1 MKELVTFRK
10 YLTEGVIN
18 EDELDDLLADLE
30 GELDDELENNP
41 DSKKKEAF
49 SDLTSW
55 EDVWKKAQKAIE
67 DHFAHHVEKEFAI
80 EDYAYDCNDSE
91 SYNTRVLF
99 KYSPRSEGMTGNYFL
114 SLWKGH
120 FDGEINDDFMDY
132 FSGETISS
140 YLLFANNKSD
150 NFESDIY
157 KKFQDSLYSRVKDY
171 VDAGIEIWDDKQVA
185 DYCASEGEKD
195 INEELTSFRK
205 YLNEGVINEESD
217 LDQIR
222 KKYGNSEVIVYN
234 SIFVE
239 RDDKYI
245 GGVESWSMSVI
256 DILEGIEEDSLEME
270 MDYEELL
277 EDLEGLTTI
286 SDDLS
291 PKEIEEFIED
301 DTTSSESEGSLNQN
315 IRVMGSSGESWEV
328 EDGEEYDENKVDV
341 YSVLYSKFLIK

>member
-1 MKELVTFRK
+1 
-10 YLTEGVIN
+10 
-18 EDELDDLLADLE
+18 LDDLLADLE

-205 YLNEGVINEESD
+205 YLNEGVI
-217 LDQIR
+217 
-222 KKYGNSEVIVYN
+222 SEGVN
-234 SIFVE
+234 L
-239 RDDKYI
+239 DDKL
-245 GGVESWSMSVI
+245 
-256 DILEGIEEDSLEME
+256 DT
-270 MDYEELL
+270 L
-277 EDLEGLTTI
+277 EDLDSWMDSEEI
-286 SDDLS
+286 DDIFDDLVLDLND
-291 PKEIEEFIED
+291 KFGDELLDRFGWDYKED
-301 DTTSSESEGSLNQN
+301 DEREKYLDGDMGITRREMIAVILNYHIN
-315 IRVMGSSGESWEV
+315 DNLLMFDTEE
-328 EDGEEYDENKVDV
+328 EDERYI
-341 YSVLYSKFLIK
+341 KFLDDVADKAKEKYKITIDKT

>member
-1 MKELVTFRK
+1 MKELVT
-10 YLTEGVIN
+10 
-18 EDELDDLLADLE
+18 
-30 GELDDELENNP
+30 
-41 DSKKKEAF
+41 
-49 SDLTSW
+49 
-55 EDVWKKAQKAIE
+55 
-67 DHFAHHVEKEFAI
+67 
-80 EDYAYDCNDSE
+80 
-91 SYNTRVLF
+91 
-99 KYSPRSEGMTGNYFL
+99 
-114 SLWKGH
+114 
-120 FDGEINDDFMDY
+120 
-132 FSGETISS
+132 
-140 YLLFANNKSD
+140 
-150 NFESDIY
+150 
-157 KKFQDSLYSRVKDY
+157 
-171 VDAGIEIWDDKQVA
+171 
-185 DYCASEGEKD
+185 
-195 INEELTSFRK
+195 FRK

-256 DILEGIEEDSLEME
+256 DILEGIEEDSLEVE

>member
-140 YLLFANNKSD
+140 YLLFANNESD
-150 NFESDIY
+150 NFENDIY

-205 YLNEGVINEESD
+205 YLNEGVINEN
-217 LDQIR
+217 L
-222 KKYGNSEVIVYN
+222 KVG
-234 SIFVE
+234 
-239 RDDKYI
+239 DK
-245 GGVESWSMSVI
+245 GT
-256 DILEGIEEDSLEME
+256 IE
-270 MDYEELL
+270 
-277 EDLEGLTTI
+277 I
-286 SDDLS
+286 
-291 PKEIEEFIED
+291 
-301 DTTSSESEGSLNQN
+301 
-315 IRVMGSSGESWEV
+315 
-328 EDGEEYDENKVDV
+328 DGEEDLVVVTQNPKGKEATKEDFKNDIIWVEFLEGQFEGEI
-341 YSVLYSKFLIK
+341 SSYSKDAIKTK